1 MVDITQ
7 LPSVRQSLQTLDKV
21 NSSVKQAFNVATSV
35 IDTVQD
41 PVGALSN
48 LGSKYSTQ
56 NLTFPRDIENPDVGL
71 GNHGHYILF
80 SINTQERAKLRTSPL
95 GSGGSVVDDISK
107 NQNRPDYLKKWSTV
121 DQTYR
126 AVAASNYESKQL
138 NDSVRKLENDIAKKG
153 GGGSNPFIDMKE
165 GRTQGRTP
173 LDNRYQS
180 KGSTIKIKRAP
191 TKRLKTQIAMYMPQ
205 QVNVTYGANYT
216 DTEMGA
222 LTEEAL
228 NAYNNA
234 IGGRF
239 RSAFEN
245 VLNMDQGIAEQLQK
259 GLLASIGVIPG
270 FGGAREAFE
279 AKEGAIISDRLELAF
294 KGINKRVFQYTF
306 KMIPKNPQEADEIRK
321 IVFAF
326 KANMLPEFVGGN
338 RAGRRLVVPNTFDI
352 SYMYVGAEN
361 DYLHKISTCV
371 LENMNV
377 TYGGDRYKTFEGRG
391 DGAPPVETTITLNFK
406 EMELITR
413 ERVFEGF

>member
-1 MVDITQ
+1 MPENRSPNSKVDFVP
-7 LPSVRQSLQTLDKV
+7 LSDARAKRNFSVGGFQMD
-21 NSSVKQAFNVATSV
+21 TSKSPTAAV
-35 IDTVQD
+35 
-41 PVGALSN
+41 SN

-56 NLTFPRDIENPDVGL
+56 NLTFPRDVENPDKGI

-80 SINTQERAKLRTSPL
+80 SINTQERARLRTSAI
-95 GSGGSVVDDISK
+95 GSGGSRVDDPTQGANIPKYIK
-107 NQNRPDYLKKWSTV
+107 NWDVVS
-121 DQTYR
+121 QTYKNVL
-126 AVAASNYESKQL
+126 A
-138 NDSVRKLENDIAKKG
+138 ENEIAKRH
-153 GGGSNPFIDMKE
+153 N
-165 GRTQGRTP
+165 
-173 LDNRYQS
+173 DNYQKSQEEFKNKFQNVITTSGKTGVDSRYQA

-222 LTEEAL
+222 LTEVAL

-245 VLNMDQGIAEQLQK
+245 VLNMDQGIAETLQK
-259 GLLASIGVIPG
+259 GLLASIGIIPG

-294 KGINKRVFQYTF
+294 KGINKRNFQYTF
-306 KMIPKNPQEADEIRK
+306 KMIPKNEKEADEIRK

-371 LENMNV
+371 LENMSV
-377 TYGGDRYKTFEGRG
+377 SYGGDRYKTFEGRA
-391 DGAPPVETTITLNFK
+391 DGAPPVETSMTLAFT
-406 EMELITR
+406 EIELITR

>member
-1 MVDITQ
+1 MPENRSPNSKVDFVP
-7 LPSVRQSLQTLDKV
+7 LSDARAKRNFSVGGFQMD
-21 NSSVKQAFNVATSV
+21 TSKSPTAAV
-35 IDTVQD
+35 
-41 PVGALSN
+41 SN

-56 NLTFPRDIENPDVGL
+56 NLTFPRDVENPDKGI

-80 SINTQERAKLRTSPL
+80 SINTQERARLRTSAI
-95 GSGGSVVDDISK
+95 GSGGSRVDDPTQGANIPK
-107 NQNRPDYLKKWSTV
+107 YLKNWDVVSG
-121 DQTYR
+121 TYKNVL
-126 AVAASNYESKQL
+126 A
-138 NDSVRKLENDIAKKG
+138 ENEIAKRH
-153 GGGSNPFIDMKE
+153 N
-165 GRTQGRTP
+165 
-173 LDNRYQS
+173 DNYQKSQEEFKNKFQNVITTSGKTGVDSRYQA

-259 GLLASIGVIPG
+259 GLLASIGIIPG

-294 KGINKRVFQYTF
+294 KGINKRNFQYTF
-306 KMIPKNPQEADEIRK
+306 KMIPKNEKEADEIRK

-371 LENMNV
+371 LENMSV
-377 TYGGDRYKTFEGRG
+377 SYGGDRYKTFEGRA
-391 DGAPPVETTITLNFK
+391 DGAPPVETTMTLAFK

>member
-1 MVDITQ
+1 MSYEQ
-7 LPSVRQSLQTLDKV
+7 EAFGHLRQSLQPL
-21 NSSVKQAFNVATSV
+21 NEASSTVKRNFSV
-35 IDTVQD
+35 GGFQMDTVQD
-41 PVGALSN
+41 PVSALSN

-56 NLTFPRDIENPDVGL
+56 NLRFPRDVENPDVGI

-80 SINTQERAKLRTSPL
+80 SINTQERAKLRTSAI
-95 GSGGSVVDDISK
+95 GSGGSRADDITRDANIPAFINNWDVVSGT
-107 NQNRPDYLKKWSTV
+107 YKKSS
-121 DQTYR
+121 
-126 AVAASNYESKQL
+126 AENEAAKRLHADLQQ
-138 NDSVRKLENDIAKKG
+138 KENDFRQNFQNAIPSA
-153 GGGSNPFIDMKE
+153 
-165 GRTQGRTP
+165 RTGV
-173 LDNRYQS
+173 DARYQS

>member
-1 MVDITQ
+1 MVAITQ
-7 LPSVRQSLQTLDKV
+7 LPSIRNSLQTLDKV
-21 NSSVKQAFNVATSV
+21 SSSVKQAFNVATSV

-48 LGSKYSTQ
+48 LGSKYSTE
-56 NLTFPRDIENPDVGL
+56 NLRFPRDVENPDVGI

-80 SINTQERAKLRTSPL
+80 SINTQERAKLRTSAI
-95 GSGGSVVDDISK
+95 GSGGSRADDITRDANIPAFINNWDVVSGT
-107 NQNRPDYLKKWSTV
+107 YKKAS
-121 DQTYR
+121 
-126 AVAASNYESKQL
+126 AENEAAKRLHADLQQ
-138 NDSVRKLENDIAKKG
+138 KENDFRQNFQNAIPSA
-153 GGGSNPFIDMKE
+153 
-165 GRTQGRTP
+165 RTGV
-173 LDNRYQS
+173 DARYQS

-306 KMIPKNPQEADEIRK
+306 KMIPKNAQEADEIRK

-377 TYGGDRYKTFEGRG
+377 TYGGDRYKTFEGRE

>member
-1 MVDITQ
+1 MPENRSPNSKVDFVP
-7 LPSVRQSLQTLDKV
+7 LSDARAKRNFSVGGFQMD
-21 NSSVKQAFNVATSV
+21 TSKSPTAAV
-35 IDTVQD
+35 
-41 PVGALSN
+41 SN

-56 NLTFPRDIENPDVGL
+56 NLTFPRDVENPDKGI

-80 SINTQERAKLRTSPL
+80 SINTQERARLRTSAI
-95 GSGGSVVDDISK
+95 GSGGSRVDDPTQGANIPKYIK
-107 NQNRPDYLKKWSTV
+107 NWDVVS
-121 DQTYR
+121 QTYKNVL
-126 AVAASNYESKQL
+126 A
-138 NDSVRKLENDIAKKG
+138 ENEIAKRH
-153 GGGSNPFIDMKE
+153 N
-165 GRTQGRTP
+165 
-173 LDNRYQS
+173 DNYQKSQEEFKNKFQNVITTSGKTGVDSRYQA

-259 GLLASIGVIPG
+259 GLLASIGIIPG

-294 KGINKRVFQYTF
+294 KGINKRNFQYTF
-306 KMIPKNPQEADEIRK
+306 KMIPKNEKEADEIRK

-371 LENMNV
+371 LENMSV
-377 TYGGDRYKTFEGRG
+377 SYGGDRYKTFEGRA
-391 DGAPPVETTITLNFK
+391 DGAPPVETSMTLAFT
-406 EMELITR
+406 EIELITR

>member
-1 MVDITQ
+1 MVAITQ
-7 LPSVRQSLQTLDKV
+7 LPSIRNSLQTLDKV
-21 NSSVKQAFNVATSV
+21 SSSVKQAFNVATSV

-48 LGSKYSTQ
+48 LGSKYSTE
-56 NLTFPRDIENPDVGL
+56 NLRFPRDVENPDVGI

-80 SINTQERAKLRTSPL
+80 SINTQERAKLRTSAL
-95 GSGGSVVDDISK
+95 GSGGSVVDDPSRNK
-107 NQNRPDYLKKWSTV
+107 NLPRYLREWDVVSGTYKANQKANMIAKNEHADYQRIKK
-121 DQTYR
+121 D
-126 AVAASNYESKQL
+126 YESGAL
-138 NDSVRKLENDIAKKG
+138 DVGPISGSVESRAAVDG
-153 GGGSNPFIDMKE
+153 GY
-165 GRTQGRTP
+165 T
-173 LDNRYQS
+173 S

-239 RSAFEN
+239 RNAFEN

-259 GLLASIGVIPG
+259 GLLASIGIIPG

>member
-1 MVDITQ
+1 MPENRSPNSKVDFVP
-7 LPSVRQSLQTLDKV
+7 LSDARAKRNFSVGGFQMD
-21 NSSVKQAFNVATSV
+21 TSKSPTAAV
-35 IDTVQD
+35 
-41 PVGALSN
+41 SN

-56 NLTFPRDIENPDVGL
+56 NLTFPRDVENPDKGI

-80 SINTQERAKLRTSPL
+80 SINTQERARLRTSAI
-95 GSGGSVVDDISK
+95 GSGGSRVDDPTQGANIPKYIK
-107 NQNRPDYLKKWSTV
+107 NWDVVS
-121 DQTYR
+121 QTYKNVL
-126 AVAASNYESKQL
+126 A
-138 NDSVRKLENDIAKKG
+138 ENEIAKRH
-153 GGGSNPFIDMKE
+153 N
-165 GRTQGRTP
+165 
-173 LDNRYQS
+173 DNYQKSQEEFKNKFQNVITTSGKTGVDSRYQA

-205 QVNVTYGANYT
+205 QVNVTYGANFT

-245 VLNMDQGIAEQLQK
+245 VLNMDQGIAETLQK
-259 GLLASIGVIPG
+259 GLLASIGIIPG

-294 KGINKRVFQYTF
+294 KGINKRNFQYTF
-306 KMIPKNPQEADEIRK
+306 KMIPKNEKEADEIRK

-371 LENMNV
+371 LENMSV
-377 TYGGDRYKTFEGRG
+377 SYGGDRYKTFEGRA
-391 DGAPPVETTITLNFK
+391 DGAPPVETTMTLAFK

>member
-1 MVDITQ
+1 MPENRSPNSKVDFVP
-7 LPSVRQSLQTLDKV
+7 LSDARAKRNFSVGGFQMD
-21 NSSVKQAFNVATSV
+21 TSKSPTAAV
-35 IDTVQD
+35 
-41 PVGALSN
+41 SN

-56 NLTFPRDIENPDVGL
+56 NLTFPRDVENPDKGI

-80 SINTQERAKLRTSPL
+80 SINTQERARLRTSAI
-95 GSGGSVVDDISK
+95 GSGGSRVDDPTQGANIPKYIK
-107 NQNRPDYLKKWSTV
+107 NWDVVS
-121 DQTYR
+121 QTYKNVL
-126 AVAASNYESKQL
+126 A
-138 NDSVRKLENDIAKKG
+138 ENEIAKRH
-153 GGGSNPFIDMKE
+153 N
-165 GRTQGRTP
+165 
-173 LDNRYQS
+173 DNYQKSQEEFKNKFQNVITTSGKTGVDSRYQA

-205 QVNVTYGANYT
+205 QVNVTYAANYT

-259 GLLASIGVIPG
+259 GLLASIGIIHG

-279 AKEGAIISDRLELAF
+279 AKEGAVISDRLELAF
-294 KGINKRVFQYTF
+294 KGINKRKFQYTF
-306 KMIPKNPQEADEIRK
+306 KMIPKNEKEADEIRK

-371 LENMNV
+371 LENMSV
-377 TYGGDRYKTFEGRG
+377 SYGGDRYKTFEGRA
-391 DGAPPVETTITLNFK
+391 DGAPPVETSMTLAFT
-406 EMELITR
+406 EIELITR

>member
-1 MVDITQ
+1 MSIKEQFT
-7 LPSVRQSLQTLDKV
+7 TNLDRV
-21 NSSVKQAFNVATSV
+21 SSSVKQAFNVATSV

-48 LGSKYSTQ
+48 LGSKYSTE
-56 NLTFPRDIENPDVGL
+56 NLRFPRDVENPDVGI

-80 SINTQERAKLRTSPL
+80 SINTQERAKLRTSAI
-95 GSGGSVVDDISK
+95 GSGGSRVDDITRDANIPAFLNNWDVVSGT
-107 NQNRPDYLKKWSTV
+107 YKKMSADNLV
-121 DQTYR
+121 GKQLSDTYEKIQR
-126 AVAASNYESKQL
+126 TTGGASNPA
-138 NDSVRKLENDIAKKG
+138 IALR
-153 GGGSNPFIDMKE
+153 E
-165 GRTQGRTP
+165 GRDIGKFSV
-173 LDNRYQS
+173 DSSYQS

-205 QVNVTYGANYT
+205 QVNVTYGANFT

>member
-7 LPSVRQSLQTLDKV
+7 LPSIRNSLQTLDKV
-21 NSSVKQAFNVATSV
+21 SSSVKQAFNVATSV

-56 NLTFPRDIENPDVGL
+56 NLRFPRDVENPDVGI

-80 SINTQERAKLRTSPL
+80 SINTQERAKLRTSAL
-95 GSGGSVVDDISK
+95 GSGGSRVDDITRDANIPAFINNWDVVSGS
-107 NQNRPDYLKKWSTV
+107 YKK
-121 DQTYR
+121 
-126 AVAASNYESKQL
+126 VAADNEIAKRL
-138 NDSVRKLENDIAKKG
+138 NDNFRANQKTDPIAL
-153 GGGSNPFIDMKE
+153 
-165 GRTQGRTP
+165 RTGVAPQTA
-173 LDNRYQS
+173 LDSGYQA

-205 QVNVTYGANYT
+205 QVNVTYGANFT

-377 TYGGDRYKTFEGRG
+377 TYGGDRYKTFEGRE

>member
-21 NSSVKQAFNVATSV
+21 SSSVKQAFNVATSI

-41 PVGALSN
+41 TVGALSN

-306 KMIPKNPQEADEIRK
+306 KMIPKNAQEADEIRK

-377 TYGGDRYKTFEGRG
+377 TYGGDRYKTFEGRE

>member
-1 MVDITQ
+1 MSIKEQFTTNLNRV
-7 LPSVRQSLQTLDKV
+7 
-21 NSSVKQAFNVATSV
+21 SSAVTQAFDVATSV

-56 NLTFPRDIENPDVGL
+56 NLRFPRDVENPDVGI

-80 SINTQERAKLRTSPL
+80 SINTQERAKLRTSPV
-95 GSGGSVVDDISK
+95 GSGGSRVDDITRDA
-107 NQNRPDYLKKWSTV
+107 NIPAYLKQWDTV
-121 DQTYR
+121 SGTYK
-126 AVAASNYESKQL
+126 AVAADNLVAKQL
-138 NDSVRKLENDIAKKG
+138 SDNIRSDPIALRT
-153 GGGSNPFIDMKE
+153 GGSVL
-165 GRTQGRTP
+165 TP
-173 LDNRYQS
+173 VDSRYQA
-180 KGSTIKIKRAP
+180 KGSTIRIKRAP

-205 QVNVTYGANYT
+205 QVNVTYGANFT

-326 KANMLPEFVGGN
+326 KANMLPEFE
-338 RAGRRLVVPNTFDI
+338 D
-352 SYMYVGAEN
+352 
-361 DYLHKISTCV
+361 
-371 LENMNV
+371 
-377 TYGGDRYKTFEGRG
+377 GDRASR
-391 DGAPPVETTITLNFK
+391 
-406 EMELITR
+406 
-413 ERVFEGF
+413 

>member
-1 MVDITQ
+1 MSIKEQFTTNLNRV
-7 LPSVRQSLQTLDKV
+7 
-21 NSSVKQAFNVATSV
+21 SSAVTQAFDVATSV

-56 NLTFPRDIENPDVGL
+56 NLRFPRDVENPDVGI

-80 SINTQERAKLRTSPL
+80 SINTQERAKLRTSAIGTGGSRADDPARDANIPL
-95 GSGGSVVDDISK
+95 YLRNWDVVSGTYKAASNANAVAKQQHADYVNLKRDANELAGDIDITGFYDELRGGSVI
-107 NQNRPDYLKKWSTV
+107 
-121 DQTYR
+121 
-126 AVAASNYESKQL
+126 
-138 NDSVRKLENDIAKKG
+138 
-153 GGGSNPFIDMKE
+153 
-165 GRTQGRTP
+165 
-173 LDNRYQS
+173 DNRYQS
-180 KGSTIKIKRAP
+180 KGSTIKVKRAP

-377 TYGGDRYKTFEGRG
+377 TYGGDRYKTFEGRE

-413 ERVFEGF
+413 ERVSEGF

>member
-7 LPSVRQSLQTLDKV
+7 LPSIRNSLQTLDKV
-21 NSSVKQAFNVATSV
+21 SSSVKQAFNVATSV

-56 NLTFPRDIENPDVGL
+56 NLRFPRDVENPDVGV

-80 SINTQERAKLRTSPL
+80 SINTQERAKLRTSAL
-95 GSGGSVVDDISK
+95 GSGGSRVDDITRDANIPAFINNWDVVSGS
-107 NQNRPDYLKKWSTV
+107 YKK
-121 DQTYR
+121 
-126 AVAASNYESKQL
+126 VAADNEIAKRL
-138 NDSVRKLENDIAKKG
+138 NDNFRANQKTDPIAL
-153 GGGSNPFIDMKE
+153 
-165 GRTQGRTP
+165 RTGVAPQTA
-173 LDNRYQS
+173 LDSGYQA

-205 QVNVTYGANYT
+205 QVNVTYGANFT

-377 TYGGDRYKTFEGRG
+377 TYGGDRYKTFEGRE

>member
-1 MVDITQ
+1 MPENRSPNSKVDFVP
-7 LPSVRQSLQTLDKV
+7 LSDARAKRNFSVGGFQMD
-21 NSSVKQAFNVATSV
+21 TSKSPTAAV
-35 IDTVQD
+35 
-41 PVGALSN
+41 SN

-56 NLTFPRDIENPDVGL
+56 NLTFPRDVENPDKGI

-80 SINTQERAKLRTSPL
+80 SINTQERARLRTSAI
-95 GSGGSVVDDISK
+95 GSGGSRVDDPTQGANIPKYIK
-107 NQNRPDYLKKWSTV
+107 NWDVVS
-121 DQTYR
+121 QTYKNVL
-126 AVAASNYESKQL
+126 A
-138 NDSVRKLENDIAKKG
+138 ENEIAKRH
-153 GGGSNPFIDMKE
+153 N
-165 GRTQGRTP
+165 
-173 LDNRYQS
+173 DNYQKSQEEFKNKFQNVITTSGKTGVDSRYQA

-259 GLLASIGVIPG
+259 GLLASIGIIPG

-294 KGINKRVFQYTF
+294 KGINKRKFQYTF
-306 KMIPKNPQEADEIRK
+306 KMIPKNEKEADEIRK

-326 KANMLPEFVGGN
+326 KANMMPEFVGGN

-371 LENMNV
+371 LENMSV
-377 TYGGDRYKTFEGRG
+377 SYGGDRYKTFEGRA
-391 DGAPPVETTITLNFK
+391 DGAPPVETTMTLAFK

>member
-7 LPSVRQSLQTLDKV
+7 LPSIRNSLQTLDKA
-21 NSSVKQAFNVATSV
+21 SSRVKRNFSV
-35 IDTVQD
+35 GGFQMDTVQD
-41 PVGALSN
+41 PVSAVSN

-56 NLTFPRDIENPDVGL
+56 NLRFPRDVENPDVGI

-80 SINTQERAKLRTSPL
+80 SINTQERAKLRTSAI
-95 GSGGSVVDDISK
+95 GSGGSRVDDITRDANIPAFLNNWDVVSGTYK
-107 NQNRPDYLKKWSTV
+107 KAAADNEEAKRLHADYDFIRRDFIRKSGVRGETKTGL
-121 DQTYR
+121 
-126 AVAASNYESKQL
+126 
-138 NDSVRKLENDIAKKG
+138 DSG
-153 GGGSNPFIDMKE
+153 
-165 GRTQGRTP
+165 
-173 LDNRYQS
+173 YQA

-205 QVNVTYGANYT
+205 QVNVTYGANFT

>member
-7 LPSVRQSLQTLDKV
+7 LPSIRNSLQTLDKV
-21 NSSVKQAFNVATSV
+21 SSSVKQAFNVATSV

-56 NLTFPRDIENPDVGL
+56 NLRFPRDVENPDVGI

-80 SINTQERAKLRTSPL
+80 SINTQERAKLRTSAL
-95 GSGGSVVDDISK
+95 GSGGSRVDDITRDANIPAFINNWDVVSGS
-107 NQNRPDYLKKWSTV
+107 YKK
-121 DQTYR
+121 
-126 AVAASNYESKQL
+126 VAADNEIAKRL
-138 NDSVRKLENDIAKKG
+138 NDNFRANQKTDPIAL
-153 GGGSNPFIDMKE
+153 
-165 GRTQGRTP
+165 RTGVAPQTA
-173 LDNRYQS
+173 LDSGYQA

-205 QVNVTYGANYT
+205 QVNVTYGANFT

-371 LENMNV
+371 VENMNV
-377 TYGGDRYKTFEGRG
+377 TYGGDRYKTFEGRE

>member
-1 MVDITQ
+1 M
-7 LPSVRQSLQTLDKV
+7 SLKEQFTTNLNRV
-21 NSSVKQAFNVATSV
+21 SSAVTQAFDVATSV

-48 LGSKYSTQ
+48 LGSKYSTE
-56 NLTFPRDIENPDVGL
+56 NLRFPRDVENPDVGI

-80 SINTQERAKLRTSPL
+80 SINTQERAKLRTSAL
-95 GSGGSVVDDISK
+95 GSGGSVVDDPSRNK
-107 NQNRPDYLKKWSTV
+107 NLPRYLREWDVVSGTYKANQKANMIAKNEHADYQRIKK
-121 DQTYR
+121 D
-126 AVAASNYESKQL
+126 YESGAL
-138 NDSVRKLENDIAKKG
+138 DVGPISGSVESRAAVDG
-153 GGGSNPFIDMKE
+153 GY
-165 GRTQGRTP
+165 T
-173 LDNRYQS
+173 S

-239 RSAFEN
+239 RNAFEN

-259 GLLASIGVIPG
+259 GLLASIGIIPG

>member
-7 LPSVRQSLQTLDKV
+7 LPSIRNSLQTLDKV
-21 NSSVKQAFNVATSV
+21 GSSVKQAFNVATSA

-48 LGSKYSTQ
+48 LGSKYSTE
-56 NLTFPRDIENPDVGL
+56 NLRFPRDVENPDVGI

-80 SINTQERAKLRTSPL
+80 SINTQERAKLRTSAL
-95 GSGGSVVDDISK
+95 GSGGSRVDDITRDANIPAFINNWDVVSGS
-107 NQNRPDYLKKWSTV
+107 YKK
-121 DQTYR
+121 
-126 AVAASNYESKQL
+126 VAADNEIAKRL
-138 NDSVRKLENDIAKKG
+138 NDNFRANQKTDPIAL
-153 GGGSNPFIDMKE
+153 
-165 GRTQGRTP
+165 RTGVAPQTA
-173 LDNRYQS
+173 LDSGYQA

-205 QVNVTYGANYT
+205 QVNVTYGANFT

-377 TYGGDRYKTFEGRG
+377 TYGGDRYKTFEGRE

>member
-1 MVDITQ
+1 MVAITQ
-7 LPSVRQSLQTLDKV
+7 LPSIRNSLQTLDKV
-21 NSSVKQAFNVATSV
+21 SSSVKQAFNVATSV

-48 LGSKYSTQ
+48 LGSKYSTE
-56 NLTFPRDIENPDVGL
+56 NLRFPRDVENPDVGI

-80 SINTQERAKLRTSPL
+80 SINTQERAKLRTSAL
-95 GSGGSVVDDISK
+95 GSGGSVVDDPSRNK
-107 NQNRPDYLKKWSTV
+107 NLPRYLREWDVVSGTYKANQKANMIAKNEHADYQRIKK
-121 DQTYR
+121 D
-126 AVAASNYESKQL
+126 YESGAL
-138 NDSVRKLENDIAKKG
+138 DVGPISGSVESRAAVDG
-153 GGGSNPFIDMKE
+153 GY
-165 GRTQGRTP
+165 T
-173 LDNRYQS
+173 S

-239 RSAFEN
+239 RNAFEN

-259 GLLASIGVIPG
+259 GLLASIGIIPG

-377 TYGGDRYKTFEGRG
+377 TYGGDRYKTFEGRE

>member
-1 MVDITQ
+1 MPENRSPNSKVDFVP
-7 LPSVRQSLQTLDKV
+7 LSDARAKRNFSVGGFQMD
-21 NSSVKQAFNVATSV
+21 TSKSPTAAV
-35 IDTVQD
+35 
-41 PVGALSN
+41 SN

-56 NLTFPRDIENPDVGL
+56 NLTFPRDVENPDKGI

-80 SINTQERAKLRTSPL
+80 SINTQERARLRTSAI
-95 GSGGSVVDDISK
+95 GSGGSRVDDPTQGANIPKYIK
-107 NQNRPDYLKKWSTV
+107 NWDVVS
-121 DQTYR
+121 QTYKNVL
-126 AVAASNYESKQL
+126 A
-138 NDSVRKLENDIAKKG
+138 ENEIAKRH
-153 GGGSNPFIDMKE
+153 N
-165 GRTQGRTP
+165 
-173 LDNRYQS
+173 DNYQKSQEEFKNKFQNVITTSGKTGVDSRYQA

-259 GLLASIGVIPG
+259 GLLASIGIIPG

-294 KGINKRVFQYTF
+294 KGINKRNFQYTF
-306 KMIPKNPQEADEIRK
+306 KMIPKNEKEADEIRK

-371 LENMNV
+371 LENMSV
-377 TYGGDRYKTFEGRG
+377 SYGGDRYKTFEGQD
-391 DGAPPVETTITLNFK
+391 DGAPPVETSITLNFN
-406 EMELITR
+406 ELELITR
-413 ERVFEGF
+413 ERVIEGF

>member
-1 MVDITQ
+1 MDFGIT
-7 LPSVRQSLQTLDKV
+7 SIRNSLQTLDKA
-21 NSSVKQAFNVATSV
+21 SSTVRRNFSV
-35 IDTVQD
+35 GGFQMDTVQE
-41 PVGALSN
+41 PVSALSN

-56 NLTFPRDIENPDVGL
+56 NLRFPRDVENPDVGI

-80 SINTQERAKLRTSPL
+80 SINTQERAKLRTSAL
-95 GSGGSVVDDISK
+95 GSGGSRVDDITRDANIQAFINNWDVVSGTYKKAAADNEDAKRLHADYK
-107 NQNRPDYLKKWSTV
+107 NIKRDFIRGALVRDTKTGLDSDY
-121 DQTYR
+121 Q
-126 AVAASNYESKQL
+126 A
-138 NDSVRKLENDIAKKG
+138 
-153 GGGSNPFIDMKE
+153 
-165 GRTQGRTP
+165 
-173 LDNRYQS
+173 

-205 QVNVTYGANYT
+205 QVNVTYGANFT

-377 TYGGDRYKTFEGRG
+377 TYGGDRYKTFEGRE

>member
-7 LPSVRQSLQTLDKV
+7 LPSIRNSLQTLDKV
-21 NSSVKQAFNVATSV
+21 SSSVKQAFNVATSV

-56 NLTFPRDIENPDVGL
+56 NLRFPRDVENPDVGI

-80 SINTQERAKLRTSPL
+80 SINTQERAKLRTSAI
-95 GSGGSVVDDISK
+95 GSGGSRADDITRDANIPAFINNWDVVSGS
-107 NQNRPDYLKKWSTV
+107 YKK
-121 DQTYR
+121 
-126 AVAASNYESKQL
+126 VAADNEIAKRL
-138 NDSVRKLENDIAKKG
+138 NDNFRANQKTDPIAL
-153 GGGSNPFIDMKE
+153 
-165 GRTQGRTP
+165 RTGVAPQTA
-173 LDNRYQS
+173 LDSGYQA

-205 QVNVTYGANYT
+205 QVNVTYGANFT

-377 TYGGDRYKTFEGRG
+377 TYGGDRYKTFEGRE

>member
-1 MVDITQ
+1 MNPADRQYIN
-7 LPSVRQSLQTLDKV
+7 LNNLNLAPNSVSQSTL
-21 NSSVKQAFNVATSV
+21 NTARN
-35 IDTVQD
+35 
-41 PVGALSN
+41 LSN
-48 LGSKYSTQ
+48 NKVSASDTAVLENIGSKYSTQ
-56 NLTFPRDIENPDVGL
+56 NLRFPRDIENPDKGV

-80 SINTQERAKLRTSPL
+80 SINTQERAKLRTSAI
-95 GSGGSVVDDISK
+95 GTGGSVVDDPSRNANIPAYLRNWDVVSGTYK
-107 NQNRPDYLKKWSTV
+107 NVQ
-121 DQTYR
+121 
-126 AVAASNYESKQL
+126 A
-138 NDSVRKLENDIAKKG
+138 ENEIAKRQHADYK
-153 GGGSNPFIDMKE
+153 NFKRDFIRGALVRDTKT
-165 GRTQGRTP
+165 G
-173 LDNRYQS
+173 LDSDYQA
-180 KGSTIKIKRAP
+180 KGSTIKIRRAP

-245 VLNMDQGIAEQLQK
+245 VLNMDQGIAENLQK

-377 TYGGDRYKTFEGRG
+377 TYGGDRYKTFEGRE

>member
-7 LPSVRQSLQTLDKV
+7 LPSIRNSLQTLDKV
-21 NSSVKQAFNVATSV
+21 SSSVKQAFNVATSV

-56 NLTFPRDIENPDVGL
+56 NLRFPRDVENPDVGI

-80 SINTQERAKLRTSPL
+80 SINTQERAKLRPSAL
-95 GSGGSVVDDISK
+95 GSGGSRVDDITRDANIPAFINNWDVVSGS
-107 NQNRPDYLKKWSTV
+107 YKK
-121 DQTYR
+121 
-126 AVAASNYESKQL
+126 VAADNEIAKRL
-138 NDSVRKLENDIAKKG
+138 NDNFRANQKTDPIAL
-153 GGGSNPFIDMKE
+153 
-165 GRTQGRTP
+165 RTGVAPQTA
-173 LDNRYQS
+173 LDSGYQA

-205 QVNVTYGANYT
+205 QVNVTYGANFT

-377 TYGGDRYKTFEGRG
+377 TYGGDRYKTFEGRE

>member
-1 MVDITQ
+1 MSIKEQFTTNLNRV
-7 LPSVRQSLQTLDKV
+7 
-21 NSSVKQAFNVATSV
+21 SSAVTQAFDVATSV

-56 NLTFPRDIENPDVGL
+56 NLRFPRDVENPDVGI

-80 SINTQERAKLRTSPL
+80 SINTQERAKLRTSAI
-95 GSGGSVVDDISK
+95 GSGGSRADDPARDANIPLYLRNWDVVSG
-107 NQNRPDYLKKWSTV
+107 
-121 DQTYR
+121 TYK
-126 AVAASNYESKQL
+126 AASNANAVAKQQHADYINL
-138 NDSVRKLENDIAKKG
+138 KRDANELSGDIDITG
-153 GGGSNPFIDMKE
+153 FYDELRGGSVI
-165 GRTQGRTP
+165 
-173 LDNRYQS
+173 DNRYQS
-180 KGSTIKIKRAP
+180 KGSTIKVKRAP

-377 TYGGDRYKTFEGRG
+377 TYGGDRYKTFEGRE

>member
-1 MVDITQ
+1 MSIKEQFT
-7 LPSVRQSLQTLDKV
+7 TNLDRV
-21 NSSVKQAFNVATSV
+21 SSSVKQAFNVATSV

-48 LGSKYSTQ
+48 LGSKYSTE
-56 NLTFPRDIENPDVGL
+56 NLRFPRDVENPDVGI

-80 SINTQERAKLRTSPL
+80 SINTQERAKLRTSAI
-95 GSGGSVVDDISK
+95 GSGGSRVDDITRDANIPAFLNNWDVVSGT
-107 NQNRPDYLKKWSTV
+107 YKKMSADNLV
-121 DQTYR
+121 GKQLSDTYEKIQR
-126 AVAASNYESKQL
+126 TTGGASNPA
-138 NDSVRKLENDIAKKG
+138 IALR
-153 GGGSNPFIDMKE
+153 E
-165 GRTQGRTP
+165 GRDIGKFSV
-173 LDNRYQS
+173 DSSYQS

-205 QVNVTYGANYT
+205 QVNVTYGANFT

-259 GLLASIGVIPG
+259 GLLASIGIIPG

>member
-1 MVDITQ
+1 MNPADRQYIN
-7 LPSVRQSLQTLDKV
+7 LNNLNLAPNSVSQSTL
-21 NSSVKQAFNVATSV
+21 NTARN
-35 IDTVQD
+35 
-41 PVGALSN
+41 LSN
-48 LGSKYSTQ
+48 NKVSASDLAVLENIGSKYSTE
-56 NLTFPRDIENPDVGL
+56 NLRFPRDVENPDKGI

-80 SINTQERAKLRTSPL
+80 SINTQERAKLRTSAI
-95 GSGGSVVDDISK
+95 GSGGSRADDITRDANIPAFLNNWDVVSGTYK
-107 NQNRPDYLKKWSTV
+107 KAAADNEEAKRLHADYDFIRRDFIRKSGVRGETKTGL
-121 DQTYR
+121 
-126 AVAASNYESKQL
+126 
-138 NDSVRKLENDIAKKG
+138 DSG
-153 GGGSNPFIDMKE
+153 
-165 GRTQGRTP
+165 
-173 LDNRYQS
+173 YQA

-377 TYGGDRYKTFEGRG
+377 TYGGDRYKTFEGRE

>member
-1 MVDITQ
+1 MSIKEQFTTDLNRV
-7 LPSVRQSLQTLDKV
+7 
-21 NSSVKQAFNVATSV
+21 SSAVTQAFDVATSV

-56 NLTFPRDIENPDVGL
+56 NLRFPRDVENPDVGI

-80 SINTQERAKLRTSPL
+80 SINTQERAKLRTSAIGTGGSRADDPARDANIPL
-95 GSGGSVVDDISK
+95 YLRNWDVVSGTYKAASNANAIAKQQHADYVNLKRDANELAGDIDITGFYDELRGGSVI
-107 NQNRPDYLKKWSTV
+107 
-121 DQTYR
+121 
-126 AVAASNYESKQL
+126 
-138 NDSVRKLENDIAKKG
+138 
-153 GGGSNPFIDMKE
+153 
-165 GRTQGRTP
+165 
-173 LDNRYQS
+173 DNRYQS
-180 KGSTIKIKRAP
+180 KGSTIKVKRAP

-259 GLLASIGVIPG
+259 GLLASIGIIPG

-377 TYGGDRYKTFEGRG
+377 TYGGDRYKTFEGRQ

-413 ERVFEGF
+413 ERVLEGF

>member
-1 MVDITQ
+1 MPENRSPNSKVDFVP
-7 LPSVRQSLQTLDKV
+7 LSDARAKRNFSVGGFQMD
-21 NSSVKQAFNVATSV
+21 TSKSPTAAV
-35 IDTVQD
+35 
-41 PVGALSN
+41 SN

-56 NLTFPRDIENPDVGL
+56 NLTFPRDVENPDKGI

-80 SINTQERAKLRTSPL
+80 SINTQERARLRTSAI
-95 GSGGSVVDDISK
+95 GSGGSRVDDPTQGANIPKYIK
-107 NQNRPDYLKKWSTV
+107 NWDVVS
-121 DQTYR
+121 QTYKNVL
-126 AVAASNYESKQL
+126 A
-138 NDSVRKLENDIAKKG
+138 ENEIAKRH
-153 GGGSNPFIDMKE
+153 N
-165 GRTQGRTP
+165 
-173 LDNRYQS
+173 DNYQKSQEEFKNKFQNVITTSGKTGVDSRYQA

-205 QVNVTYGANYT
+205 QVNVTYAANYT

-259 GLLASIGVIPG
+259 GLLASIGIIPG

-294 KGINKRVFQYTF
+294 KGINKRKFQYTF
-306 KMIPKNPQEADEIRK
+306 KMIPKNEKEADEIRK

-371 LENMNV
+371 LENMSV
-377 TYGGDRYKTFEGRG
+377 SYGGDRYKTFEGRA
-391 DGAPPVETTITLNFK
+391 DGAPPVETTMTLAFK

>member
-1 MVDITQ
+1 MSIKEQFTTNLNRV
-7 LPSVRQSLQTLDKV
+7 
-21 NSSVKQAFNVATSV
+21 SSAVTQAFDVATSV

-56 NLTFPRDIENPDVGL
+56 NLRFPRDVENPDVGI

-80 SINTQERAKLRTSPL
+80 SINTQERAKLRTSAL
-95 GSGGSVVDDISK
+95 GTGGSVVDDPTRNANI
-107 NQNRPDYLKKWSTV
+107 PAYLRNWDVVSGTYKSVQAENEIAKRYN
-121 DQTYR
+121 DNYR
-126 AVAASNYESKQL
+126 ANQKTDPIALRTGVAPQTAL
-138 NDSVRKLENDIAKKG
+138 DSG
-153 GGGSNPFIDMKE
+153 
-165 GRTQGRTP
+165 
-173 LDNRYQS
+173 YQA

-205 QVNVTYGANYT
+205 QVNVTYGANFT

-228 NAYNNA
+228 NAYNYA

-239 RSAFEN
+239 RSTFEN
-245 VLNMDQGIAEQLQK
+245 VLNMDQGIAENLQK
-259 GLLASIGVIPG
+259 GLLGSFGVIPG
-270 FGGAREAFE
+270 FGGASEAFE

-377 TYGGDRYKTFEGRG
+377 TYGGDRYKTFEGRE

>member
-1 MVDITQ
+1 MSIKEQFTTNLNRV
-7 LPSVRQSLQTLDKV
+7 
-21 NSSVKQAFNVATSV
+21 SSAVTQAFDVATSV

-56 NLTFPRDIENPDVGL
+56 NLRFPRDVENPDVGI

-80 SINTQERAKLRTSPL
+80 SINTQERAKLRTSAI
-95 GSGGSVVDDISK
+95 GSGGSRADDITRDANIPAFLNNWDVVSGT
-107 NQNRPDYLKKWSTV
+107 YKKMSADNLV
-121 DQTYR
+121 GKQLSDTYEKIQR
-126 AVAASNYESKQL
+126 TTGGASNPA
-138 NDSVRKLENDIAKKG
+138 IALR
-153 GGGSNPFIDMKE
+153 E
-165 GRTQGRTP
+165 GRNIGKFSV
-173 LDNRYQS
+173 DSSYQS
-180 KGSTIKIKRAP
+180 KGSSIKIKRAP

-377 TYGGDRYKTFEGRG
+377 TYGGDRYKTFEGRE

>member
-1 MVDITQ
+1 MPENRSPNSKVDFVP
-7 LPSVRQSLQTLDKV
+7 LSDARAKRNFSVGGFQMD
-21 NSSVKQAFNVATSV
+21 TSKSPTAAV
-35 IDTVQD
+35 
-41 PVGALSN
+41 SN

-56 NLTFPRDIENPDVGL
+56 NLTFPRDVENPDKGI

-80 SINTQERAKLRTSPL
+80 SINTQERARLRTSAI
-95 GSGGSVVDDISK
+95 GSGGSRVDDPTQGANIPKYIK
-107 NQNRPDYLKKWSTV
+107 NWDVVS
-121 DQTYR
+121 QTYKNVL
-126 AVAASNYESKQL
+126 A
-138 NDSVRKLENDIAKKG
+138 ENEIAKRH
-153 GGGSNPFIDMKE
+153 N
-165 GRTQGRTP
+165 
-173 LDNRYQS
+173 DNYQKSQEEFKNKFQNVITTSGKTGVDSRYQA

-259 GLLASIGVIPG
+259 GLLASIGIIPG

-294 KGINKRVFQYTF
+294 KGINKRKFQYTF
-306 KMIPKNPQEADEIRK
+306 KMIPKNEKEADEIRK

-371 LENMNV
+371 LENMSV
-377 TYGGDRYKTFEGRG
+377 SYGGDRYKTFEGRA
-391 DGAPPVETTITLNFK
+391 DGAPPVETTMTLAFK

>member
-1 MVDITQ
+1 MSIKEQFTTNLNRV
-7 LPSVRQSLQTLDKV
+7 
-21 NSSVKQAFNVATSV
+21 SSAVTQAFDVATSV

-56 NLTFPRDIENPDVGL
+56 NLRFPRDVENPDVGI

-80 SINTQERAKLRTSPL
+80 SINTQERAKLRTSAIGTGGSRADDPARDANIPL
-95 GSGGSVVDDISK
+95 YLRNWDVVSGTYKAASNANAIAKQQHADYVNLKRDANELAGDIDITGFYDELRGGSVI
-107 NQNRPDYLKKWSTV
+107 
-121 DQTYR
+121 
-126 AVAASNYESKQL
+126 
-138 NDSVRKLENDIAKKG
+138 
-153 GGGSNPFIDMKE
+153 
-165 GRTQGRTP
+165 
-173 LDNRYQS
+173 DNRYQS
-180 KGSTIKIKRAP
+180 KGSTIKVKRAP

-377 TYGGDRYKTFEGRG
+377 TYGGDRYKTFEGRE

>member
-1 MVDITQ
+1 MPENRSPNSKVDFVP
-7 LPSVRQSLQTLDKV
+7 LSDARAKRNFSVGGFQMD
-21 NSSVKQAFNVATSV
+21 TSKSPTAAV
-35 IDTVQD
+35 
-41 PVGALSN
+41 SN

-56 NLTFPRDIENPDVGL
+56 NLTFPRDVENPDKGI

-80 SINTQERAKLRTSPL
+80 SINTQERARLRTSAI
-95 GSGGSVVDDISK
+95 GSGGSRVDDPTQGANIPK
-107 NQNRPDYLKKWSTV
+107 YLKNWDVVS
-121 DQTYR
+121 QTYKNVL
-126 AVAASNYESKQL
+126 A
-138 NDSVRKLENDIAKKG
+138 ENEIAKRH
-153 GGGSNPFIDMKE
+153 N
-165 GRTQGRTP
+165 
-173 LDNRYQS
+173 DNYQKSQEEFKNKFQNVITTSGKTGVDSRYQA

-259 GLLASIGVIPG
+259 GLLASIGIIPG

-294 KGINKRVFQYTF
+294 KGINKRNFQYTF
-306 KMIPKNPQEADEIRK
+306 KMIPKNEKEADEIRK

-371 LENMNV
+371 LENMSV
-377 TYGGDRYKTFEGRG
+377 SYGGDRYKTFEGRA
-391 DGAPPVETTITLNFK
+391 DGAPPVETTMTLAFK

>member
-1 MVDITQ
+1 MPENRSPNSKVDFVP
-7 LPSVRQSLQTLDKV
+7 LSDARAKRNFSVGGFQMD
-21 NSSVKQAFNVATSV
+21 TSKSPTAAV
-35 IDTVQD
+35 
-41 PVGALSN
+41 SN

-56 NLTFPRDIENPDVGL
+56 NLTFPRDVENPDKGI

-80 SINTQERAKLRTSPL
+80 SINTQERARLRTSAI
-95 GSGGSVVDDISK
+95 GSGGSRVDDPTQGANIPKYIK
-107 NQNRPDYLKKWSTV
+107 NWDVVS
-121 DQTYR
+121 QTYKNVL
-126 AVAASNYESKQL
+126 A
-138 NDSVRKLENDIAKKG
+138 ENEIAKRH
-153 GGGSNPFIDMKE
+153 N
-165 GRTQGRTP
+165 
-173 LDNRYQS
+173 DNYQKSQEEFKNKFQNVITTSGKTGVDSRYQA

-259 GLLASIGVIPG
+259 GLLASIGIIPG

-294 KGINKRVFQYTF
+294 KGINKRNFQYTF
-306 KMIPKNPQEADEIRK
+306 KMIPKNEKEADEIRK

-326 KANMLPEFVGGN
+326 KANMMPEFVGGN

-371 LENMNV
+371 LENMSV
-377 TYGGDRYKTFEGRG
+377 SYGGDRYKTFEGRA
-391 DGAPPVETTITLNFK
+391 DGAPPVETTMTLAFK